1 MKIRKEMRTNKARD
15 MMSIKSIKKTKKK
28 RKKSERRMLIIK
40 NVCRPRHAIQ
50 VIYRTP
56 VINQNPQQM
65 SDRDTK
71 SF

>member
-1 MKIRKEMRTNKARD
+1 
-15 MMSIKSIKKTKKK
+15 
-28 RKKSERRMLIIK
+28 MLIIK

-71 SF
+71 SFQEIHVGRCQSSDSGTLDHLMIVTENLSATLSL